1 MKKLVISALSIL
13 ILAALLISCGPKDG
27 STTPGN
33 LTPSA
38 QHTPHVSKGEVD
50 VSSDYSNRLCTD
62 IWLDTNSL
70 HCCIMSDDGTY
81 IWTQSKTDTE
91 QIASGTWH
99 LTKDDK
105 KFLTLYLKDDA
116 SGTEQVLHELEF
128 FETSFYAYD
137 SEGNSVVW
145 LTYTRDE
152 IGDS

>member
-1 MKKLVISALSIL
+1 MKKLVISALFIL
-13 ILAALLISCGPKDG
+13 ILAALLISCGSKD
-27 STTPGN
+27 STSPGN
-33 LTPSA
+33 LNPSV
-38 QHTPHVSKGEVD
+38 QHTPHKSKSEVD
-50 VSSDYSNRLCTD
+50 VSSKYNTKLCTG

-145 LTYTRDE
+145 LTYTREE